1 MERERWRERD
11 GEREMERERWRERDG
26 ERDALLLLRRRK
38 GLGNYTLQ
46 ACHELAKCINQRL
59 KRSLHVFRRCFAN
72 GVLLY
77 AASSTPES
85 LSPILFLYF
94 LLSYPSNRRIRF
106 PFGALSSSLTSFFT
120 RFFLKVYFFFFP
132 PRIESQRWKRWVPSF
147 NSKGT
152 QFRTTLNVGSHP
164 TLTCTT
170 HCTLF
175 HIYVYKRTNRLLL
188 LPLRVFSPLELVES
202 SFTRDLCRRQIKRL
216 WFIAT
221 SGATF
226 FRVSD
231 ASLELHWI
239 IRN

>member
-1 MERERWRERD
+1 
-11 GEREMERERWRERDG
+11 MERERWRERDG

-120 RFFLKVYFFFFP
+120 RFFLKVYFFFSLP
-132 PRIESQRWKRWVPSF
+132 G
-147 NSKGT
+147 SKVNAG
-152 QFRTTLNVGSHP
+152 NVGYPHSTP
-164 TLTCTT
+164 KARS
-170 HCTLF
+170 F
-175 HIYVYKRTNRLLL
+175 V
-188 LPLRVFSPLELVES
+188 LPSMSALIPL
-202 SFTRDLCRRQIKRL
+202 
-216 WFIAT
+216 
-221 SGATF
+221 
-226 FRVSD
+226 
-231 ASLELHWI
+231 
-239 IRN
+239 